1 MFMIAIKSRCF
12 FDSEFAASEAAKG
25 WVSKNGWMVIRDSS
39 EGTLRKLASAIW
51 RVYGLE
57 SRVFEI

>member
-1 MFMIAIKSRCF
+1 MIAIKSRHF

-25 WVSKNGWMVIRDSS
+25 WVDNKNGWMVIRDSS
-39 EGTLRKLASAIW
+39 EGILRKLASTIW
-51 RVYGLE
+51 WVYGLE